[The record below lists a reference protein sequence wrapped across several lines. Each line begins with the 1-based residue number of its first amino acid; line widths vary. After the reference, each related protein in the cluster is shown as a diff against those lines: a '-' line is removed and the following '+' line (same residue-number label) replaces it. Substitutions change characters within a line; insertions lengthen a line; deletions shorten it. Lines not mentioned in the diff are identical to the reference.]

1 MSKIEQNER
10 VMFSNTV
17 FWLCAAMIIMFMTF
31 NCARDVARPF
41 SGLHSWAQA
50 SGAWAAR
57 SHAKYGFGY
66 THGLSTW
73 AVGNPPKAN
82 PDRYL
87 DHPQLGGISN
97 GIIAKIFGA
106 KEYTFRVVNLITN
119 VFIMLTFVLILKK
132 LTDPLVALLSAL
144 IYAMFPI
151 TAYFCLGWWTYV
163 FSFGAIYFYLV
174 LIKALKD
181 NPNPNVWHKIG
192 LAAGLFLSLQ
202 ITWTG
207 FFYAFGVGLHYLCRC
222 LKRKQRPDKSLLAIL
237 VIAPLASMAITFTI
251 MTIGYGGIG
260 GIIELYKWRAGNA
273 EVAAATA
280 AFDWDMWF
288 NTLWKYS
295 STNYTTPIV
304 LAAIVYMTFG
314 QFLVFTGPKD
324 EETGRFKYQFPQFW
338 LFAVPALTQL
348 FALRGCLWKHQTWL
362 HPFDP
367 VVAIAAA
374 LFVMLIYDLVKK
386 INIRLA
392 VSAAAVVLGIFAGY
406 CIAGTNYYYDIRWQ
420 PEEKVE
426 MFKMLNQRIP
436 ADKYLLSFE
445 PLTVDQNKSKGAFY
459 RPEVAWYLDREITP
473 AQTFE
478 EVEKYAATG
487 NYPYYLIP
495 NIPQLRPL
503 INQLM
508 QKYDYEYIPP
518 VQGKQTASGEFLR
531 AGMYPYFIFDL
542 SGKKGK

>member
-1 MSKIEQNER
+1 MNKINQSE
-10 VMFSNTV
+10 NTKFGDLQ
-17 FWLCAAMIIMFMTF
+17 FWFCTAIIIVFMTF
-31 NCARDVARPF
+31 NCARDIARPF

-57 SHAKYGFGY
+57 SHANYGFGY

-106 KEYTFRVVNLITN
+106 KEYTFRATSLVTN
-119 VFIMLTFVLILKK
+119 VFIMLIFVLILKK
-132 LTDPLVALLSAL
+132 LTDPWVALLSAL

-151 TAYFCLGWWTYV
+151 TAYFHLGWWTYV
-163 FSFGAIYFYLV
+163 FTFGAMYFYLV
-174 LIKALKD
+174 LIKAFKD
-181 NPNPNVWHKIG
+181 NPVLNKWHKIG
-192 LAAGLFLSLQ
+192 LAACLFLSLQ

-207 FFYAFGVGLHYLCRC
+207 FFYAFAIGLHYVCRC

-237 VIAPLASMAITFTI
+237 IIAPLASMAITFTI
-251 MTIGYGGIG
+251 MMIGYGGIG

-273 EVAAATA
+273 EVAEASA
-280 AFDWDMWF
+280 AFNWSLWF
-288 NTLWKYS
+288 DTLWKFS

-304 LAAIVYMTFG
+304 LAAIVYLTFG

-338 LFAVPALTQL
+338 LFVVPALTQL
-348 FALRGCLWKHQTWL
+348 FVLRGCLWKHQTWL

-367 VVAIAAA
+367 IVAIAAA
-374 LFVMLIYDLVKK
+374 LLVMLIYDLIKK
-386 INIRLA
+386 INVRLA
-392 VSAAAVVLGIFAGY
+392 VAAAVIMLSVFAGS
-406 CIAGTNYYYDIRWQ
+406 CIAGANYYYDIRWQ
-420 PEEKVE
+420 PEEKID
-426 MFKMLNQRIP
+426 MFKMLNQKIP

-445 PLTVDQNKSKGAFY
+445 SLTVDQNKSKGAFY
-459 RPEVAWYLDREITP
+459 RPEIAWYLDREITS
-473 AQTFE
+473 AQSLE
-478 EVEKYAATG
+478 EIEKYAATG

-495 NIPQLRPL
+495 NIPQIRPL

-508 QKYDYEYIPP
+508 QKYEYEYIPP
-518 VQGKQTASGEFLR
+518 VQGKQTADGEFLR
-531 AGMYPYFIFDL
+531 AGMYPYLIFDL
-542 SGKKGK
+542 HSKKGN